1 MKKKFS
7 VELFYEIEYEIE
19 AESEDEAIE
28 QAVEYWKN
36 ISPNVIVRPVEE
48 KGGKDI
54 TCNSCPYYYRDSD
67 VEVLRCHY
75 VWEDGCAPCEI
86 DDFEEE
92 EEDYPE
98 LIFDPEEEKED
109 ED

>member
-7 VELFYEIEYEIE
+7 VEMFYEIEYEIE
-19 AESEDEAIE
+19 AENEDEAIE
-28 QAVEYWKN
+28 QAAEYWKN
-36 ISPNVIVRPVEE
+36 TFPHVIARPVR
-48 KGGKDI
+48 KDI
-54 TCNSCPYYYRDSD
+54 TCNNCPYYYMDKY
-67 VEVLRCHY
+67 CHY
-75 VWEDGCAPCEI
+75 EWNDGCTPCEI

-109 ED
+109 D

>member
-7 VELFYEIEYEIE
+7 VEMFYEIEYEIE
-19 AESEDEAIE
+19 AENEDEAIE

-36 ISPNVIVRPVEE
+36 TFPHVIARPVE
-48 KGGKDI
+48 KKNRKDI
-54 TCNSCPYYYRDSD
+54 TCNNCPYYYMDKY
-67 VEVLRCHY
+67 CHY
-75 VWEDGCAPCEI
+75 EWNDGCAPCEI
-86 DDFEEE
+86 DDFEEEE

-109 ED
+109 D

>member
-7 VELFYEIEYEIE
+7 VEMFYEIE
-19 AESEDEAIE
+19 AENEDEAIE

-36 ISPNVIVRPVEE
+36 TFPNVIVRPVEE
-48 KGGKDI
+48 KGRIDI
-54 TCNSCPYYYRDSD
+54 TCYDCPYYYRDSD

-75 VWEDGCAPCEI
+75 ELEDGCAPCEI

-98 LIFDPEEEKED
+98 LIFDSEEEKED
-109 ED
+109 D

>member
-1 MKKKFS
+1 MKKKFN

-19 AESEDEAIE
+19 AENEDEAIE

-36 ISPNVIVRPVEE
+36 TSPNVIARPAEE
-48 KGGKDI
+48 KNRKDI
-54 TCNSCPYYYRDSD
+54 TCNNCPYYYMDRD
-67 VEVLRCHY
+67 EETPRCHY
-75 VWEDGCAPCEI
+75 GWDDGCAPCEI